1 MVFPRAWLLVGALAA
16 AITTNGWGS
25 PTLIGCPVFPSTNV
39 WNTAIDTLP
48 VDPNSN
54 AYVATIGAAK
64 AVHPDFGTVYNG
76 APNGIPF
83 VAVGGSQAKVPVS
96 FSYAGESDPG
106 PYPIPPDV
114 PIEGGPQASG
124 DRHVLVLD
132 CTAGKLYELFAA
144 YSNSDGSWT
153 AGSGAVF
160 DVRGNSLRPSSWTS
174 ADAAGLPILP
184 GLVSYDEVASGVIRH
199 AIRFTAS
206 RTQRAYIW
214 PARHYASSLTDTN
227 LPPMGLRVR
236 LKAGVDISGYSPQV
250 RVILQALKDYGMF
263 LADNGSSWY
272 ISGAPDERWDNNA
285 LHTMGNLHGSDFE
298 AVDESSLMIDP
309 NSGQSR

>member
-1 MVFPRAWLLVGALAA
+1 MFFPWAWHVIGASAA
-16 AITTNGWGS
+16 AITTNGLGS
-25 PTLIGCPVFPSTNV
+25 PTLICCPVFPSTNV

-144 YSNSDGSWT
+144 YPNSDGSWT

-174 ADAAGLPILP
+174 ADAAGLPILA
-184 GLVSYDEVASGVIRH
+184 GLVCYDQVIAGEIAH
-199 AIRFTAS
+199 ALRFT
-206 RTQRAYIW
+206 
-214 PARHYASSLTDTN
+214 
-227 LPPMGLRVR
+227 
-236 LKAGVDISGYSPQV
+236 SPQT
-250 RVILQALKDYGMF
+250 RIGF
-263 LADNGSSWY
+263 
-272 ISGAPDERWDNNA
+272 IS
-285 LHTMGNLHGSDFE
+285 
-298 AVDESSLMIDP
+298 
-309 NSGQSR
+309 